1 MERTMMK
8 ATCMGCDEIK
18 ECHQVQDVGW
28 VCSDCRGNFAPPPHI
43 IRQIERELIDE
54 EQTPQPPQDTMS
66 NAMTLQTMRRI
77 LTTSGMELF
86 DLTEHELERILN
98 LAKQHGDYRAAQVRQ
113 RQQRAISSR
122 RKTLGKIP

>member
-1 MERTMMK
+1 
-8 ATCMGCDEIK
+8 
-18 ECHQVQDVGW
+18 
-28 VCSDCRGNFAPPPHI
+28 
-43 IRQIERELIDE
+43 
-54 EQTPQPPQDTMS
+54 MS

-77 LTTSGMELF
+77 LTTSGVEVF